1 MVTPFLIVK
10 LVCEIA
16 LWSLLGRGA
25 LVLLTGGNPQGN
37 LVYGLLRA
45 MTQPFVAVV
54 GRCSPKFVLA
64 RHHALA
70 TFCLLGVVWLAAT
83 LGKIQWCLQ
92 VGMAACR

>member
-1 MVTPFLIVK
+1 MLTPLLIVK

-25 LVLLTGGNPQGN
+25 MVLLTAGRPQGN
-37 LVYGLLRA
+37 LVYGLLHA
-45 MTQPFVAVV
+45 LSQPFVAVV
-54 GRCSPKFVLA
+54 GRLSPRFILQ

-70 TFCLLGVVWLAAT
+70 TFLLLAVVWLAAT

-92 VGMAACR
+92 AGMAACR

>member
-1 MVTPFLIVK
+1 MLTPLLIVK

-25 LVLLTGGNPQGN
+25 MVLLTAGRPQGN

-45 MTQPFVAVV
+45 LSQPFVAAV
-54 GRCSPKFVLA
+54 GRVSPRFILP

-70 TFCLLGVVWLAAT
+70 TFLLLAVVWLAAT

-92 VGMAACR
+92 AGMVACR